1 MTKAEVPSP
10 MGQGGGG
17 GEWGRE
23 ATVFQK
29 TAASVSASPKSGQG
43 RPRLERGTVP
53 SPPRLPLKYELPRGS
68 VEQLGPT

>member
-23 ATVFQK
+23 ATMFQK

-43 RPRLERGTVP
+43 R
-53 SPPRLPLKYELPRGS
+53 SPFGKGHCSLSSKAALK
-68 VEQLGPT
+68 V